1 MKVER
6 SGSDAVEVSYVAAGR
21 ACRVRS
27 RHCILACYN
36 SMIPHLCPEL
46 PEAQRE
52 HLEYGSKVPFAWVN
66 VLLRTGRPV
75 HRAGASVFL
84 CPGSYFGLVSLAP
97 PVTLG
102 DYGATDDPDG
112 PLVVF
117 MGNAPAPENNGGQTG
132 RDLYRIGRR
141 KLFETPFSTYERQIE
156 RQLTSMFED
165 FGFDADRHVE
175 AITVNRWP
183 HGYAYGYMDL
193 YDRDWPAGEA
203 PHELGRRSFG
213 RVSIANS
220 DAEALAYVQGA
231 IDAAWRA
238 VEERLGL

>member
-1 MKVER
+1 M
-6 SGSDAVEVSYVAAGR
+6 
-21 ACRVRS
+21 
-27 RHCILACYN
+27 
-36 SMIPHLCPEL
+36 
-46 PEAQRE
+46 
-52 HLEYGSKVPFAWVN
+52 
-66 VLLRTGRPV
+66 
-75 HRAGASVFL
+75 SV
-84 CPGSYFGLVSLAP
+84 AP

-102 DYGATDDPDG
+102 DYGATADPDG

-117 MGNAPAPENNGGQTG
+117 MGNAPAPENDGGQTG
-132 RDLYRIGRR
+132 RDLYRKGRR
-141 KLFETPFSTYERQIE
+141 KLFETPFSTYETEIE
-156 RQLTSMFED
+156 GQLTSMFGD

-193 YDRDWPAGEA
+193 YDPDWPAGEA

-220 DAEALAYVQGA
+220 DSESMAYVQGA

-238 VEERLGL
+238 VEERLSL